1 MDITLIQNEA
11 GNITGGVYF
20 TYNPTEA
27 GAYGFMG
34 LFALLT
40 LAHIIYMFPLRSWY
54 FISFIL
60 GGICE
65 TFGYY
70 GRSKCHDNISDLG
83 PWILQMILILGAP
96 TFFAASV
103 YMTLARLTVAL
114 GAEEHS
120 MISPRWLT
128 KIYVLIDVICFFS
141 QFMGA
146 GVQASGDAKVIS
158 IGNKVILGGLI
169 FQIIAFIFFLYM
181 AWRIGSRFEQGQEND
196 PSSLRYPELERGR
209 KKYFRALYA
218 VSALPI
224 VRNLV
229 RAIEYAQQASGGGFS
244 YATRNDDGT
253 LTYVGHHSETIGD
266 KEALL
271 YVFDAAPMFLVLL
284 IFLVIHP
291 GKFIKRARVVKG
303 ERLSVTEMESLT
315 KS

>member
-1 MDITLIQNEA
+1 MDITLIQSPE

-20 TYNPTEA
+20 TYNPSEPA
-27 GAYGFMG
+27 AYGFTA

-40 LAHIIYMFPLRSWY
+40 LAHIINMFPLRSWY

-70 GRSKCHDNISDLG
+70 GRSKCHDNISDIG

-96 TFFAASV
+96 TFLAASV

-128 KIYVLIDVICFFS
+128 KIYVLIDVLCFFS
-141 QFMGA
+141 QFLGA
-146 GVQASGDAKVIS
+146 GVQASGDATVIS
-158 IGNKVILGGLI
+158 VGNKVILGGLI
-169 FQIIAFIFFLYM
+169 FQIIAFFFFLYM
-181 AWRIGSRFEQGQEND
+181 AWRIGARFEKSQETH
-196 PSSLRYPELERGR
+196 PSSLRYPELERGW

-218 VSALPI
+218 VSVLLI
-224 VRNLV
+224 IRNLM
-229 RAIEYAQQASGGGFS
+229 RAIEYGQQATGGGFTF
-244 YATRNDDGT
+244 ATRNDDGT
-253 LTYVGHHSETIGD
+253 LTYSGHRSKKIGD
-266 KEALL
+266 IEALL
-271 YVFDAAPMFLVLL
+271 YVFDATPMFLVVL
-284 IFLVIHP
+284 IFLIIHP

-315 KS
+315 K

>member
-1 MDITLIQNEA
+1 MDITLIQSPE

-20 TYNPTEA
+20 TYNPSEPA
-27 GAYGFMG
+27 AYGFTA

-70 GRSKCHDNISDLG
+70 GRSECHDNINDLG

-96 TFFAASV
+96 TFLAASV
-103 YMTLARLTVAL
+103 YMTLARLTIAL

-120 MISPRWLT
+120 MISPR
-128 KIYVLIDVICFFS
+128 C
-141 QFMGA
+141 QFLGA
-146 GVQASGDAKVIS
+146 GVQASGDATVIAV
-158 IGNKVILGGLI
+158 GNKVILGGLV
-169 FQIIAFIFFLYM
+169 FQIIAFFFFLHM
-181 AWRIGSRFEQGQEND
+181 AWRIGSRFEKIQETH
-196 PSSLRYPELERGR
+196 PSSLRYPELERGW

-218 VSALPI
+218 VSVLLI
-224 VRNLV
+224 IRNLM
-229 RAIEYAQQASGGGFS
+229 RAVEYGQQASGGGFS

-253 LTYVGHHSETIGD
+253 LTYVGHRSKKIGD
-266 KEALL
+266 IEALL
-271 YVFDAAPMFLVLL
+271 YVFDAVPMFLVVL
-284 IFLVIHP
+284 IFLIIHP

-303 ERLSVTEMESLT
+303 ERLSVTEMEALT
-315 KS
+315 K

>member
-1 MDITLIQNEA
+1 MDITLIQSPE

-20 TYNPTEA
+20 TYNPSEPA
-27 GAYGFMG
+27 AYGFVA

-70 GRSKCHDNISDLG
+70 GRSKCHDNISDIG

-96 TFFAASV
+96 TFLAATV
-103 YMTLARLTVAL
+103 YMTLARLTVSL

-120 MISPRWLT
+120 MINSRWLT

-141 QFMGA
+141 QFAGA
-146 GVQASGDAKVIS
+146 GVQASGDATIIS

-169 FQIIAFIFFLYM
+169 FQIIAFCFFLYM
-181 AWRIGSRFEQGQEND
+181 AWRIGTRFEQSQENH
-196 PSSLRYPELERGR
+196 PSSLRYPELESGW

-218 VSALPI
+218 VSTLLI
-224 VRNLV
+224 IRNLV
-229 RAIEYAQQASGGGFS
+229 RAIEYGQQASGGGFS

-253 LTYVGHHSETIGD
+253 LTYVGDRTETIGD
-266 KEALL
+266 KEAFL
-271 YVFDAAPMFLVLL
+271 YVFDAAPMFLVVL
-284 IFLVIHP
+284 IFLIVHP

-303 ERLSVTEMESLT
+303 ERISVTEMEALT
-315 KS
+315 K